1 MRGRSKKV
9 KGGREEGREKEVKD
23 KKEGRNTR
31 VWTEERWKGREV
43 KKE

>member
-9 KGGREEGREKEVKD
+9 KGEREGGREKEVKD
-23 KKEGRNTR
+23 KRNTR
-31 VWTEERWKGREV
+31 VWTEERWIGREV